1 VHADDALGSRRRR
14 RDLRHR
20 QSRRV
25 RREDRIRAD
34 DPLELGEELELRAE
48 VLDDR
53 LDDEVAVGEIGQVGR
68 QRKLAERRV
77 ALRRSHL
84 LLVDLPLQEV
94 RDPVVSF
101 RPEFVRDLAA
111 YGLVTRLDRQL
122 RDPGTHCAEAH
133 DTDPSDLRS
142 GHEGR
147 S

>member
-1 VHADDALGSRRRR
+1 MVLLGHDEVMFALALIPILGLVVLAIYACGADSR
-14 RDLRHR
+14 
-20 QSRRV
+20 
-25 RREDRIRAD
+25 I
-34 DPLELGEELELRAE
+34 
-48 VLDDR
+48 
-53 LDDEVAVGEIGQVGR
+53 DEVAVGEIGQVGR
-68 QRKLAERRV
+68 QRKRAERGV

-84 LLVDLPLQEV
+84 LLVDFPLQEV
-94 RDPVVSF
+94 RDPVVGF

-142 GHEGR
+142 GHERR